1 MYFEIGYDQGAAVKE
16 LLDIHGFKDT
26 RVIQDLTG
34 KDALCAEPRQTA
46 RRMRRFYRCLT
57 VWMIY

>member
-1 MYFEIGYDQGAAVKE
+1 MKE

-34 KDALCAEPRQTA
+34 KDRVVCGTGQRPQAYEEV
-46 RRMRRFYRCLT
+46 YICLT
-57 VWMIY
+57 VWMICFGITKS